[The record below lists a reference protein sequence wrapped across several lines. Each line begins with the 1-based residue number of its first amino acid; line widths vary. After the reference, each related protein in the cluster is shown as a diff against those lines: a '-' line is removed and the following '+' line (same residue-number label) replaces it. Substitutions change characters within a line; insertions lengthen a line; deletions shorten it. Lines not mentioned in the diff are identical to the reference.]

1 MQHTRAERA
10 VAAGPG
16 AHVGARTLGWERR
29 QRRVYTGY
37 VLPALVLLFLVTI
50 LPTLFLFGT
59 SLTNLNPSRPNSL
72 QFIGVQNYV
81 VLLQDGRF
89 WNSVWVQVRLSFWT
103 VTLQILIGLG
113 LAMLLNSRLRFL
125 ELVRSVFIIPMVLPP
140 VIVAII
146 WKILFTPDIS
156 PINWALSLVGIS
168 APAWLVHPVWALFAV
183 IVAETWEW
191 FPFTMLL
198 LLAALQMMPDEPLEA
213 ARIDGASGLQVF
225 RYIVLP
231 LLKPAIVVAVLFR
244 LIDSVKAFPHIFI
257 MTGGGPGVATEPTNF
272 YAYLQGFT
280 FSLIGFSS
288 SISMVIL
295 IMTMGLSYLVILIV
309 GRQVEVE

>member
-1 MQHTRAERA
+1 VQQIRADRGGAAKAHTASRR
-10 VAAGPG
+10 
-16 AHVGARTLGWERR
+16 LSWERR
-29 QRRVYTGY
+29 QHRVYTGY

-50 LPTLFLFGT
+50 LPTLFLLGT

-72 QFIGVQNYV
+72 QFIGLQNYV
-81 VLLQDGRF
+81 MLLQDGRF
-89 WNSVWVQVRLSFWT
+89 WNSIWVQVRLSFWT

-113 LAMLLNSRLRFL
+113 MALLLNSRLRFL

-156 PINWALSLVGIS
+156 PINWALSLVGIPG
-168 APAWLVHPVWALFAV
+168 PAWLVHPFWALFAI

-272 YAYLQGFT
+272 YAYMQGFT

-288 SISMVIL
+288 SISIVIL
-295 IMTMGLSYLVILIV
+295 IMTMGLSYLVIRIA